1 MGATIETNTGYLRPL
16 RNIAVA
22 AVALLA
28 VGYSQSATAVG
39 HSHVVVARDSSNGKT
54 VRVSVGDQLDLIL
67 ASSYW
72 KVDPSSSPAVL
83 RQDGD
88 TTYLAP
94 PSGCPP
100 TSGDGCV
107 PEQTTFT
114 AMARGTVVITASRQS
129 CGEALACL
137 PDQRHFRLT
146 VVVG

>member
-1 MGATIETNTGYLRPL
+1 MSSYAVRLRPL

-28 VGYSQSATAVG
+28 AGCSQSATAAG
-39 HSHVVVARDSSNGKT
+39 HSHVVVARDNSNGKT

-72 KVDPSSSPAVL
+72 NVDPSSSPTVL

-94 PSGCPP
+94 PSGCQP

-107 PEQTTFT
+107 PEQTSFT
-114 AMARGTVVITASRQS
+114 ALALGTVVITASRQS
-129 CGEALACL
+129 CGEALECS
-137 PDQRHFRLT
+137 PSQSHFRLT
-146 VVVG
+146 VIVR